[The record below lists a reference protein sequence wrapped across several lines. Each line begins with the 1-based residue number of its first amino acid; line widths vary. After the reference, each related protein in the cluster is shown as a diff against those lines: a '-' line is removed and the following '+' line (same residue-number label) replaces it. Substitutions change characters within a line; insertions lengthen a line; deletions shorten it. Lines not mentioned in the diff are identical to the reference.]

1 MIGVLLAM
9 TLSFP
14 MSDAAQAL
22 VQTSTSRSP
31 VMSAVQTQ
39 TTGTF
44 EVRITPV
51 PPEADAP
58 ADAHGRM
65 SLSKTFHGGLQ
76 GTGQGEMLG
85 IHDGRSGAYVAIERF
100 TGTLDGRSG
109 GFSLVHRGVMDA
121 GGQDL
126 SITIVPGSG
135 GGELT
140 GISGVFHLTVVDGE
154 HRYVLDYSLP
164 EGAK

>member
-1 MIGVLLAM
+1 MIGVLLAA
-9 TLSFP
+9 TLSLP
-14 MSDAAQAL
+14 TPDAAQAQ

-31 VMSAVQTQ
+31 VMSAVQSQ
-39 TTGTF
+39 ATGTF

-51 PPEADAP
+51 PPEPDAP
-58 ADAHGRM
+58 AGAHGRM
-65 SLSKTFHGGLQ
+65 TLSKTFHGGLQ

-100 TGTLDGRSG
+100 TGTLDGRDGS
-109 GFSLVHRGVMDA
+109 FSLVHRGVMDE

-140 GISGVFHLTVVDGE
+140 GIGGVFHLTIVDGE

-164 EGAK
+164 EVAQ